1 MKRIVSIGLLAGGIA
16 LIVFGINASNSVNSE
31 ISRVFTGSPTD
42 KAMYML
48 VGGIVLTVIGLF
60 GAFRGSKA

>member
-16 LIVFGINASNSVNSE
+16 LIVFGINASNSLNSE
-31 ISRVFTGSPTD
+31 ISRVFSGSPTD

-48 VGGIVLTVIGLF
+48 IGGIVLTVMGLF
-60 GAFRGSKA
+60 GTFRSSKA